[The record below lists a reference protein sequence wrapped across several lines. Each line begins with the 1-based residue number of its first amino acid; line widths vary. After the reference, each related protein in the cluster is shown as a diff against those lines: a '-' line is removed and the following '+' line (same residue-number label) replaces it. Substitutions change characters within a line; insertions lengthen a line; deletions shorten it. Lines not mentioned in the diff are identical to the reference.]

1 MNKKKLSF
9 TTRYVLLFGVLL
21 VVTNIILGVV
31 ILDQSKNAMR
41 SLINK
46 NMLDIVNSA
55 ANSIDGDMLG
65 SLTEEDVGSENFNHI
80 SDQLTA
86 FMKSVDIEFIYAVKQ
101 DGPDHFC
108 FTVDPDPVDP
118 GEFGEEVLVTDA
130 LRSAG
135 KGIASVDT
143 APAADRWGN
152 FYSAYSPVLDSNG
165 QIAGIIGIDFNAEW
179 YQQQISKYTYSI
191 FIIDALSVL
200 IGILVVYYI
209 TYNVRKKMN
218 DLDSS
223 LSMLSD
229 NVDNLMSEMAEY
241 AGFERKT
248 EQKENDEDK
257 DELELLSDKIDAMQ
271 GDMNVYLNYMH
282 AQAYT
287 DSLTN
292 VGNSTAYHDKI
303 KEINEQI
310 KAGTADF
317 TVVVYDVNSLKE
329 LNDNHGHECGD
340 NYIKATA
347 KAIAEVFGIT
357 NTYRIGGDEF
367 AIVYDNRNE
376 EKLEELLK
384 KVDDNI
390 RKFNESDKGF
400 DVDLYISYGYSS
412 FDPKTDQLYRQVFAR
427 ADQNMYENKKHY
439 YETIGDRRC
448 RNTCCEES

>member
-1 MNKKKLSF
+1 MKKNKLSF

-21 VVTNIILGVV
+21 VVTNLILGVV
-31 ILDQSKNAMR
+31 ILNQSKNAMR

-55 ANSIDGDMLG
+55 ANSIDGDILG
-65 SLTEEDVGSENFNHI
+65 SLTEEDVGSENFEHI
-80 SDQLTA
+80 ADQLTV
-86 FMKSVDIEFIYAVKQ
+86 FMESVNIEFIYAVKQ
-101 DGPDHFC
+101 DGPDHFV

-130 LRSAG
+130 LRQAG

-152 FYSAYSPVLDSNG
+152 FYSAYSPVFDSKE

-179 YQQQISKYTYSI
+179 YQQQIDKYTFSI
-191 FIIDALSVL
+191 VVIDVLSVI

-218 DLDSS
+218 DLSTNLGV
-223 LSMLSD
+223 LSA
-229 NVDNLMSEMAEY
+229 NVDNLMSEMAQY
-241 AGFERKT
+241 AGFERSVQHKS
-248 EQKENDEDK
+248 ESEDK
-257 DELELLSDKIDAMQ
+257 DELELLSDKINTMQ
-271 GDMNVYLNYMH
+271 EDMNVYLNYMH

-287 DSLTN
+287 DSLTG

-310 KAGTADF
+310 KEGTADF
-317 TVVVYDVNSLKE
+317 TVVVFDVNSLKE
-329 LNDNHGHECGD
+329 LNDNNGHECGD

-347 KAIAEVFGIT
+347 KAIAEVFGIA

-367 AIVYDNRNE
+367 AIVYDNRSE
-376 EKLEELLK
+376 EKLDDLLE
-384 KVDDNI
+384 KVSANI
-390 RKFNESDKGF
+390 RKFNQSDKGF

-412 FDPKTDQLYRQVFAR
+412 FEKDKDQLYRQVFAR

-439 YETIGDRRC
+439 YETIGDRRA
-448 RNTCCEES
+448 RNTSTED